1 MEDIF
6 FNGIWRMDWG
16 LGNPNKTAA
25 LIAELMIVVWGLAY
39 VRKRG
44 FWVAFAFFIILGG
57 CLIYTFSRGGLVA
70 AFTGLIALIA
80 FVPRPWPRKKCMAIG
95 ISILLMIAFTFYLN
109 AHERYRQGIFKED
122 RSISN
127 RMELWKVSPVMMV
140 DAPAGWGI
148 GNSGKAYMRWY
159 QPLQHNEQYRTL
171 VNSHLT
177 WLVEFGWP
185 LRFLY
190 LFAWAA
196 VFLICFPTKESH
208 WCAVPLGIWL
218 SFGTA
223 AFFSSI
229 AESVWLWVVPCLS
242 LAAVIGNRLRV
253 MEWPRLVTWVIPI
266 GVAIIL
272 CVSFLMVGKGKIEIS
287 GSKDRVVIGKNV
299 PLVWLVVDERTLGNY
314 GFAKSLRKYLA
325 EHPTDRSIG
334 IVQSLTSLPKDE
346 GLSGA
351 TIIVAGS
358 PEGRNQESMQRLAF
372 SASKLILLAP
382 SYYPQ
387 ETGIAF
393 GTKYSAEVIFGEFS
407 QSPFLMAWEETGRVR
422 RIAGAGDFFPTWPQI
437 VFGDIRP

>member
-25 LIAELMIVVWGLAY
+25 LIAELMAAVWGLAY

-44 FWVAFAFFIILGG
+44 FWAAFGFFIVLGG

-70 AFTGLIALIA
+70 VFTGLIALIA
-80 FVPRPWPRKKCMAIG
+80 FVPRPWPLNKCMAIG

-109 AHERYRQGIFKED
+109 AHERYSQGVFKED
-122 RSISN
+122 RSVTN
-127 RMELWKVSPVMMV
+127 RLKVWKTGPAMMV

-148 GNSGKAYMRWY
+148 GNAGKAFMRWY
-159 QPLQHNEQYRTL
+159 QPTHRNELYRTL

-196 VFLICFPTKESH
+196 VFLLCLPIKKSH
-208 WCAVPLGIWL
+208 WYAVPLGIWL

-229 AESVWLWVVPCLS
+229 AESIWLLIVPCLS
-242 LAAVIGNRLRV
+242 LTAVLVSRLRTIH
-253 MEWPRLVTWVIPI
+253 WPRPMAWVVPA
-266 GVAIIL
+266 GVASL
-272 CVSFLMVGKGKIEIS
+272 FCVSFLMAGKGGTEIN

-299 PLVWLVVDERTLGNY
+299 PLIWLTVDERTLGNY

-334 IVQSLTSLPKDE
+334 IVQSLTSLPEGK

-351 TIIVAGS
+351 TIVVAGS
-358 PEGRNQESMQRLAF
+358 PEGRNKESMQRLAF
-372 SASKLILLAP
+372 SASRLILLAP

-387 ETGIAF
+387 EAGIAF
-393 GTKYSAEVIFGEFS
+393 GKKYPVEVIFGEFS
-407 QSPFLMAWEETGRVR
+407 QSPFLAAWEETGKVR
-422 RIAGAGDFFPTWPQI
+422 RIAGTGDFFPTWPQI
-437 VFGDIRP
+437 VFGNAGP

>member
-25 LIAELMIVVWGLAY
+25 LIAELMVAVWGLAY

-44 FWVAFAFFIILGG
+44 FWVAFGLFIVLGG
-57 CLIYTFSRGGLVA
+57 CLIHTFSRGGLIA
-70 AFTGLIALIA
+70 AFTGLIALIVI
-80 FVPRPWPRKKCMAIG
+80 VPLPWPLKKCLAIS

-109 AHERYRQGIFKED
+109 AHERYGQGVFKED
-122 RSISN
+122 RSVTN
-127 RMELWKVSPVMMV
+127 RLKVWKTVPAMMV
-140 DAPAGWGI
+140 DAPKGWSI
-148 GNSGKAYMRWY
+148 GNSGKAYMQWY
-159 QPLQHNEQYRTL
+159 QPVQHNERYRTL

-177 WLVEFGWP
+177 WLVEFNWSQ
-185 LRFLY
+185 RFLY
-190 LFAWAA
+190 LFAWAI
-196 VFLICFPTKESH
+196 VFLLCLPTKKSR
-208 WCAVPLGIWL
+208 WYAVPLGIWL

-242 LAAVIGNRLRV
+242 LAAVIGNRLRIT
-253 MEWPRLVTWVIPI
+253 EWPRLVTWAVPT
-266 GVAIIL
+266 GVAALFCII
-272 CVSFLMVGKGKIEIS
+272 FLMVGKGKTEIN
-287 GSKDRVVIGKNV
+287 GSKDCVVIGKNV

-334 IVQSLTSLPKDE
+334 IVQSLTSLPKGE

-382 SYYPQ
+382 NYYPQ

-393 GTKYSAEVIFGEFS
+393 SAKSSTEVIFGEFS
-407 QSPFLMAWEETGRVR
+407 QSPFLVAWEETSKVH
-422 RIAGAGDFFPTWPQI
+422 RIAGVGDFFPTWPQI